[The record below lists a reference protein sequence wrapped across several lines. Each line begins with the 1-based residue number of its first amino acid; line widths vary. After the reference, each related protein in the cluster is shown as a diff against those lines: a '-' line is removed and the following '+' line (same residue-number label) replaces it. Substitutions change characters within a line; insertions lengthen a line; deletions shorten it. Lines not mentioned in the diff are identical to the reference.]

1 MGELDVSDQV
11 LIQRR
16 VGEVVDSLGHIL
28 AGGFDG
34 NVVILLEVDSS
45 VLLGWIIRRAEQ
57 LALKSR
63 VGRPGDV
70 LAISPL
76 TIAGATGRI
85 AAATAAATTGT
96 GTGTSTGTSTTS
108 LVATISTTTITT
120 GPVAPAPT
128 AAAARAPTRASL
140 RRERGSLVASPASGL
155 TSIVVVVS
163 VSDSWL
169 AFGLS
174 KVG

>member
-1 MGELDVSDQV
+1 VGELDVSDQV

-96 GTGTSTGTSTTS
+96 GTSTGTSTTS